1 MKLIEQDECEEYF
14 NSYRSACFELA
25 KQIAETDREI
35 DFRVY
40 KLYGLTYDEVLIV
53 DSNFEICREEYNI

>member
-1 MKLIEQDECEEYF
+1 MKLIEQDEWEEYF
-14 NSYRSACFELA
+14 NSYRSACLELN

-53 DSNFEICREEYNI
+53 DSNFDVSREKYDL